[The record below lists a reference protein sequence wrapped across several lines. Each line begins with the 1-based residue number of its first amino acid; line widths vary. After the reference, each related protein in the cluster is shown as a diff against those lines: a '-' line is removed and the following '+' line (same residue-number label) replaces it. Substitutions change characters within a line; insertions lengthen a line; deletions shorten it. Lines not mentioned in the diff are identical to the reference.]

1 MKSRKVIMSHHVI
14 MSQTVRTSHI
24 VIGND
29 EFNSPSD

>member
-1 MKSRKVIMSHHVI
+1 MSHHVI
-14 MSQTVRTSHI
+14 KSQIVRISHV